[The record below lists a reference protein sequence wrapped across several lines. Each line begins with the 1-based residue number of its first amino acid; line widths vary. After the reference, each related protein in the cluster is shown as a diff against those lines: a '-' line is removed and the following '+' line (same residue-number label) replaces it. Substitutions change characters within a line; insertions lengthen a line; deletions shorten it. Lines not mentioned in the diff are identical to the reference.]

1 MRPLIILST
10 ALLLTLSVTAV
21 EARETK
27 STHTPKA
34 SAKLARASQ
43 GKVVNRN
50 NVRQHLSAKAAPK
63 AAALHRAKSGSNTRV
78 VARAQ
83 ELIGVPYRF
92 GGTTV
97 ASGFDCSGLLVY
109 LFRTEA
115 GMKLPR
121 TTGEMI
127 DSDSLRIHRDQLK
140 PGDAVFFNRNGR
152 GNVSHVG
159 LYIGNNQFIHA
170 PSSGGRIRQDS
181 LDNRY
186 WERSFTTARR
196 FNG

>member
-10 ALLLTLSVTAV
+10 ALMLALSVTSV

-27 STHTPKA
+27 TASLHKA
-34 SAKLARASQ
+34 GAKLSRAAQ
-43 GKVVNRN
+43 GKIVNRN
-50 NVRQHLSAKAAPK
+50 NVRQHLGARQPVQASRHK
-63 AAALHRAKSGSNTRV
+63 LNSGSNSRV
-78 VARAQ
+78 VERAR
-83 ELIGVPYRF
+83 ELIGLPYRF
-92 GGTTV
+92 GGSTV

-127 DSDSLRIHRDQLK
+127 DSDSLRIHRDELR

-170 PSSGGRIRQDS
+170 PSTGGRIRQDS

>member
-1 MRPLIILST
+1 MHPLIILST
-10 ALLLTLSVTAV
+10 ALLLTLSVMAV

-27 STHTPKA
+27 SPTAHKA
-34 SAKLARASQ
+34 SAKPARASQ
-43 GKVVNRN
+43 GKAANRN
-50 NVRQHLSAKAAPK
+50 IVHQHPNAKRAPR
-63 AAALHRAKSGSNTRV
+63 ANLHKIKPGSNSRV
-78 VARAQ
+78 VSRAR
-83 ELIGVPYRF
+83 ELIGIPYRF

-127 DSDSLRIHRDQLK
+127 DSDSLRIHRDELK

-152 GNVSHVG
+152 GNISHVG

-186 WERSFTTARR
+186 WDRSFTTARR

>member
-1 MRPLIILST
+1 MRSLIILST
-10 ALLLTLSVTAV
+10 ALLLTLCVTPA

-27 STHTPKA
+27 TASVHKA
-34 SAKLARASQ
+34 GVKLSRVSQ

-50 NVRQHLSAKAAPK
+50 NVRQHVSAKRAPQASLHK
-63 AAALHRAKSGSNTRV
+63 AKPSSNSRV
-78 VARAQ
+78 VARAR
-83 ELIGVPYRF
+83 ELIGIPYRF

-97 ASGFDCSGLLVY
+97 ANGFDCSGLLVY

-127 DSDSLRIHRDQLK
+127 DSGSLRIHRDQLK

-170 PSSGGRIRQDS
+170 PSSGGRIRKDS
-181 LDNRY
+181 LDNSY

>member
-1 MRPLIILST
+1 MRFLSLLST
-10 ALLLTLSVTAV
+10 TLLLALTLSHA
-21 EARETK
+21 EAREAKRT
-27 STHTPKA
+27 SLHKA
-34 SAKLARASQ
+34 TSSLSRALP
-43 GKVVNRN
+43 GKTLNRN
-50 NVRQHLSAKAAPK
+50 KVR
-63 AAALHRAKSGSNTRV
+63 LHHELRRPLQAGVHKPASSSNSRV
-78 VARAQ
+78 VARARQ
-83 ELIGVPYRF
+83 LIGVPYRH
-92 GGTTV
+92 GGTSV
-97 ASGFDCSGLLVY
+97 ANGFDCSGLLVY

-127 DSDSLRIHRDQLK
+127 QSGSRRIDRTELR

-170 PSSGGRIRQDS
+170 PSTGGRIRQDS
-181 LDNRY
+181 LDDRY

>member
-1 MRPLIILST
+1 MRPLILLST
-10 ALLLTLSVTAV
+10 ALLLAHSAASV
-21 EARETK
+21 EAREISSA
-27 STHTPKA
+27 STHKA
-34 SAKLARASQ
+34 SVNSSRATQ

-50 NVRQHLSAKAAPK
+50 GVRQHLSANRPSQGN
-63 AAALHRAKSGSNTRV
+63 LHKKKPGSNSRV
-78 VARAQ
+78 VARAR
-83 ELIGVPYRF
+83 ELIGIPYRF

-109 LFRTEA
+109 LFRTEV

-127 DSDSLRIHRDQLK
+127 DSDSLRIHRDELK

-159 LYIGNNQFIHA
+159 VYIGNNQFIHA
-170 PSSGGRIRQDS
+170 PSSGGRIRLDS
-181 LDNRY
+181 LGDHY

>member
-1 MRPLIILST
+1 MRFLPLLSA
-10 ALLLTLSVTAV
+10 ALLLFLTVPHA
-21 EARETK
+21 EAREAQRAAP
-27 STHTPKA
+27 HKA
-34 SAKLARASQ
+34 SAGLPHPLH
-43 GKVVNRN
+43 GKRVNRN
-50 NVRQHLSAKAAPK
+50 NVR
-63 AAALHRAKSGSNTRV
+63 LHGDMNSPLKSGLRKATAATNSRV
-78 VARAQ
+78 VARAHQ
-83 ELIGVPYRF
+83 LIGVPYRH

-97 ASGFDCSGLLVY
+97 ANGFDCSGLLVY

-121 TTGEMI
+121 TTGQMI
-127 DSDSLRIHRDQLK
+127 ESGSQRIGRAELK

-152 GNVSHVG
+152 GSISHVG

-170 PSSGGRIRQDS
+170 PSSGERIRMDS
-181 LDNRY
+181 LDNNY

>member
-27 STHTPKA
+27 SIHTHKA
-34 SAKLARASQ
+34 GAKISRASQ

-50 NVRQHLSAKAAPK
+50 NVRQHLNTKAAPK
-63 AAALHRAKSGSNTRV
+63 SAALHRIKQGGNSRV

-83 ELIGVPYRF
+83 ELIGIPYRF
-92 GGTTV
+92 GGTSV
-97 ASGFDCSGLLVY
+97 ADGFDCSGLLVY

-127 DSDSLRIHRDQLK
+127 DSNSPRIHRDDLK

-152 GNVSHVG
+152 GNISHVG
-159 LYIGNNQFIHA
+159 IYIGNNQFIHA
-170 PSSGGRIRQDS
+170 PSTGGRIRQDS

>member
-1 MRPLIILST
+1 MRFLTTLLGT
-10 ALLLTLSVTAV
+10 TLLLTLSVPLA

-27 STHTPKA
+27 HTTPHKSTS
-34 SAKLARASQ
+34 SATRLVHA
-43 GKVVNRN
+43 KVVNRN
-50 NVRQHLSAKAAPK
+50 NARPHREVKRPLQPG
-63 AAALHRAKSGSNTRV
+63 LHKVQRASNTRV
-78 VARAQ
+78 VSRAR
-83 ELIGVPYRF
+83 ELIGVPYRW

-127 DSDSLRIHRDQLK
+127 DSSSKRVRRGDLK

-152 GNVSHVG
+152 GDISHVG

-170 PSSGGRIRQDS
+170 PSSGERIRMDS
-181 LDNRY
+181 LSNVY

>member
-1 MRPLIILST
+1 MRFLTLLST
-10 ALLLTLSVTAV
+10 VLLLALTVPLAEAHEAKRATPHKATSSLS
-21 EARETK
+21 
-27 STHTPKA
+27 
-34 SAKLARASQ
+34 RASH

-50 NVRQHLSAKAAPK
+50 NVRP
-63 AAALHRAKSGSNTRV
+63 HRDLKRPQQSGVHPAQPTTNTRV
-78 VARAQ
+78 VARARQ
-83 ELIGVPYRF
+83 LIGVPYRH
-92 GGTTV
+92 GGTSV
-97 ASGFDCSGLLVY
+97 ANGFDCSGLLVY

-127 DSDSLRIHRDQLK
+127 ESGSKRVGRTELK

-170 PSSGGRIRQDS
+170 PSTGGRIRQDS
-181 LDNRY
+181 LDDRY

>member
-1 MRPLIILST
+1 MRFLTLLST
-10 ALLLTLSVTAV
+10 SLLLALTVSHA
-21 EARETK
+21 EAHELKRAAP
-27 STHTPKA
+27 HKA
-34 SAKLARASQ
+34 TSGLFRASHA
-43 GKVVNRN
+43 KIVNRN
-50 NVRQHLSAKAAPK
+50 NVRLHLEQKHP
-63 AAALHRAKSGSNTRV
+63 LRSGVHKTAVASNSRV
-78 VARAQ
+78 VARARQ
-83 ELIGVPYRF
+83 LIGIPYRH

-97 ASGFDCSGLLVY
+97 ANGFDCSGLLVY

-127 DSDSLRIHRDQLK
+127 QSGSQRVGREELK

-170 PSSGGRIRQDS
+170 PSTGGRIRQDS
-181 LDNRY
+181 LDDRY
-186 WERSFTTARR
+186 WERSYTTARR

>member
-1 MRPLIILST
+1 MRPLIILSS
-10 ALLLTLSVTAV
+10 ALLLTLSVTTV

-27 STHTPKA
+27 SAHAHKA
-34 SAKLARASQ
+34 IAKLARASQ
-43 GKVVNRN
+43 GKLVNRN
-50 NVRQHLSAKAAPK
+50 NVRQHLVAKPAPK
-63 AAALHRAKSGSNTRV
+63 VALKKAKFGVNSRV
-78 VARAQ
+78 VARAR
-83 ELIGVPYRF
+83 ELIGVPYRM
-92 GGTTV
+92 GGTSV

-127 DSDSLRIHRDQLK
+127 DSGSQRVHRDELK

-152 GNVSHVG
+152 GNISHVG